1 MEKIKSYK
9 DLQVWQRGVEL
20 SVKIYKLTENFPKSE
35 QYGLT
40 NQMRRASVS
49 IPSNI
54 AEGFGRS
61 KTEFVRYIQIARGS
75 LAELETQVEIAKRIN
90 YFDETTYNNLL
101 SDTAILAKQ
110 LNVLSQ
116 RLSSRPSPPTTSN

>member
-75 LAELETQVEIAKRIN
+75 LAEL
-90 YFDETTYNNLL
+90 
-101 SDTAILAKQ
+101 
-110 LNVLSQ
+110 
-116 RLSSRPSPPTTSN
+116 